1 MTYEYRDYDHY
12 DPDTRVDNVTE
23 MWDELRAQCPIGRS
37 DAHGGMWVVTGYP
50 EAYDILHRPE
60 VFSSH
65 PASFP
70 PFPSPS
76 KMMPVELDPPDHAR
90 YRALLAP
97 PFSVKRA
104 ETYAEPL
111 RVVVNDLIDE
121 FIESGEV
128 DVYQGIAVRL
138 PAALATI
145 MLGTPAED
153 ADKLQ
158 VWVETVVHEISN
170 DLNAA
175 IEAVQSIYG
184 YFYGLLEVRKADPS
198 GDDLISLLLRVEVN
212 GERLTEDELM
222 GFCFFLLLASL
233 DTTQKLIGSIFCH
246 LGRDPELRHR
256 IAADPSLTPGA
267 VEEFIRLWGSVINT
281 RKATQDTEVGG
292 VEIKEGEQ
300 LLLLVAAANRDKR
313 EFPDAAEFVID
324 RTPNRHL
331 TFASGIHRCLG
342 AHIARVELRVMLD
355 EFLRRIPDYEIVD
368 DRQIEWSHG
377 HVQGVVRLPIRF
389 TPGQRARRG

>member
-1 MTYEYRDYDHY
+1 MIPEEPTVTYTYRDYDHY
-12 DPDTRVDNVTE
+12 DPDNRLDNVQE
-23 MWDELRAQCPIGRS
+23 MWHDLQSQCPIGRS

-50 EAYDILHRPE
+50 EAHDVLHRPE

-70 PFPSPS
+70 PFPSPA

-104 ETYAEPL
+104 ESYAEPL
-111 RVVVNDLIDE
+111 RVTVNNLIDE
-121 FIESGEV
+121 FIEQGEV
-128 DVYQGIAVRL
+128 DIYQAMALRL

-158 VWVETVVHEISN
+158 VWVETVVHEVSN

-175 IEAVQSIYG
+175 IEAVQSIYQ
-184 YFYGLLEVRKADPS
+184 YFYALLEVRTADPS
-198 GDDLISLLLRVEVN
+198 GDDLMSLLLRVEVD
-212 GERLTEDELM
+212 GERLKEDELM

-233 DTTQKLIGSIFCH
+233 DTTQKLIGSIFWH
-246 LGRDPELRHR
+246 LATDAELRHR
-256 IAADPSLTPGA
+256 IAADPLLTPGA
-267 VEEFIRLWGSVINT
+267 VEEFLRLWGSVINT

-292 VEIKEGEQ
+292 VPIKEGEQ
-300 LLLLVAAANRDKR
+300 LLLLLAPANRDER
-313 EFPDAAEFVID
+313 EFPDAATFVPD
-324 RTPNRHL
+324 RPSNRHL

-355 EFLRRIPDYEIVD
+355 EFLRRIPDFEIAD
-368 DRQIEWSHG
+368 ESQIEWSHG
-377 HVQGVVRLPIRF
+377 HVQGVVRLPIRWS
-389 TPGQRARRG
+389 